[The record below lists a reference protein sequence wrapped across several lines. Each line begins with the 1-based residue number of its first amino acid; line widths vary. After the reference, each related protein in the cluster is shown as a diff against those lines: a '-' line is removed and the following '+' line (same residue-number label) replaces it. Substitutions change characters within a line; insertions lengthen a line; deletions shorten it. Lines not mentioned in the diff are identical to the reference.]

1 MVDAVVVAVG
11 QMMNISSV
19 DHECPPPRQLVAF
32 YYLEKEIDMELF
44 SIVFPRILTFCT
56 VL

>member
-1 MVDAVVVAVG
+1 
-11 QMMNISSV
+11 MMNISSV